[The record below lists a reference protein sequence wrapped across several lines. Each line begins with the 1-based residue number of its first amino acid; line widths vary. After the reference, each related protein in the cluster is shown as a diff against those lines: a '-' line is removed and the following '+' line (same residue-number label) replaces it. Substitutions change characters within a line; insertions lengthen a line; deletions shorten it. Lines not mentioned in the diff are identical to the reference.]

1 MFWLTKS
8 KVMGLAWE
16 RDVVAANGIWLTY
29 PEPFGIC
36 IKTVKKGSSTKFK
49 LYGKDIG
56 SFK

>member
-8 KVMGLAWE
+8 KVMGLARE
-16 RDVVAANGIWLTY
+16 RDVVAASGIWLTY

-49 LYGKDIG
+49 L
-56 SFK
+56 